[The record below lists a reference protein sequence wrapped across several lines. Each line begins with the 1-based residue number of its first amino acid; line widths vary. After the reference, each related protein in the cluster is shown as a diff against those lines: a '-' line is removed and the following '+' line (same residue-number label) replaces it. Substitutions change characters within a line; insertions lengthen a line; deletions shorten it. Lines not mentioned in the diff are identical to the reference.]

1 MRLEGLIKYFAKLE
15 KRLSKNIVLIVEALM
30 KSVSANTAQIA
41 LALGEL
47 EKKNYKASDMQ
58 IYRLLSNDKFKVG
71 KVMFRGYI
79 KLIFEQ
85 IRERTQLKKGDR
97 VYIQVDFTSERDNF
111 LILMA
116 SILIS
121 DKAIPLYFSMRNYPK
136 KKGQYS
142 QKKMEAAFIQALR
155 SYLSRQ
161 YRYVL
166 LADRGFGNDRFIT
179 LCETFDFDYIIRVE
193 PNLKISYQART
204 GIMSTILNRNG
215 KFSVEIL
222 AWNKTVTLVRNKIK
236 KSVWFIVTN
245 LTLVNQQQGI
255 DGYAR
260 RFAIEK
266 FFQDLKSSG
275 FNLEHSKIRDY
286 ARFKRLL
293 FLCCFAYSLLFLLGD
308 VVAEKYPELKKK
320 LTSPYKPVYSLFQ
333 LAKRL
338 ITFYE
343 KLAFRILYDFFQ
355 CLILSVGE

>member
-1 MRLEGLIKYFAKLE
+1 
-15 KRLSKNIVLIVEALM
+15 
-30 KSVSANTAQIA
+30 
-41 LALGEL
+41 
-47 EKKNYKASDMQ
+47 
-58 IYRLLSNDKFKVG
+58 
-71 KVMFRGYI
+71 MFRGYI

-85 IRERTQLKKGDR
+85 IRERTKLKKGDR

-116 SILIS
+116 SVLIS

-179 LCETFDFDYIIRVE
+179 LCEAFDFDYIIRVE

-245 LTLVNQQQGI
+245 LALVNQQQGI